1 MYIQVNIGRNFVPD
15 RFNPAGGTLSDLD
28 WDEFK
33 NDIVNNLVATVL
45 TDSAVVSQEIW
56 DNVLSQVEIHNG
68 QGSYGGIPEES
79 CHISLFVPVGL
90 SEKSLGDFRSYL
102 FNLKK
107 KYSQGTIALLI
118 GSELI

>member
-15 RFNPAGGTLSDLD
+15 RFNPTGGTLSDLE
-28 WDEFK
+28 WGQFK

-45 TDSAVVSQEIW
+45 TDSADVSQDNW
-56 DNVLSQVEIHNG
+56 DKVLSQVEIHNG
-68 QGSYGGIPEES
+68 QGSYDGIPEES
-79 CHISLFVPVGL
+79 CHISTFVHGGL
-90 SEKSLGDFRSYL
+90 SEKSLSDFRSYL

-107 KYSQGTIALLI
+107 EYSQGSIALII

>member
-15 RFNPAGGTLSDLD
+15 RFNPTGGTLSDLE
-28 WDEFK
+28 WGQFK
-33 NDIVNNLVATVL
+33 DDVVDNLVATVL
-45 TDSAVVSQEIW
+45 TDSADVSQ
-56 DNVLSQVEIHNG
+56 DNWEKVLSQVEIHNG
-68 QGSYGGIPEES
+68 QGSYVGITEES
-79 CHISLFVPVGL
+79 CHISTFVHGL

-107 KYSQGTIALLI
+107 EYSQGTIALLI